1 MTPLHVSPRS
11 RLVALVLCFFA
22 GFLGAHRFYVGK
34 TGTALLM
41 LVTFGGFG
49 LWTLIDFILIGLGSF
64 ADDRGY
70 LLLRWG
76 LEEFTPGVGVP
87 YWNEAPSQYAAP
99 AQKELSTRMDRI
111 DGELVDLQSIMSKID
126 RRLQRPRL

>member
-1 MTPLHVSPRS
+1 
-11 RLVALVLCFFA
+11 
-22 GFLGAHRFYVGK
+22 
-34 TGTALLM
+34 M

-76 LEEFTPGVGVP
+76 VEEPTSSVEVP
-87 YWNEAPSQYAAP
+87 SRSEVPPEPNVP
-99 AQKELSTRMDRI
+99 ARRELVTRMDRI
-111 DGELVDLQSIMSKID
+111 DGELYDLQSIMTRID
-126 RRLQRPRL
+126 RRLERPQL